1 MFVKPD
7 GVRRGLVGEVIR
19 RVEAKGLKVVALR
32 MLQPDTA
39 LAGGLYAEHEGK
51 PFYDNL
57 VAFIT
62 SGPIVAMALEAPDAH
77 AAVRSLM
84 GATDPLKAAP
94 GTIRGDLGLVI
105 DSNVVHGSDSA
116 ASAAREL
123 ALFFPELEAPG
134 NRR

>member
-19 RVEAKGLKVVALR
+19 RVEAKGLKIVALR
-32 MLQPDTA
+32 MLHPNTE
-39 LAGGLYAEHEGK
+39 LAAGLYAEHEGK

-57 VAFIT
+57 VAFII
-62 SGPIVAMALEAPDAH
+62 SGPIVAMALEAPEAH
-77 AAVRSLM
+77 VAVRSLM

-123 ALFFPELEAPG
+123 ALFFPELDPAG
-134 NRR
+134 

>member
-19 RVEAKGLKVVALR
+19 RAEAKGLRIVALR

-39 LAGGLYAEHEGK
+39 LAGALYAEHEGK

-62 SGPIVAMALEAPDAH
+62 SGSIVAMALEAPDAH
-77 AAVRSLM
+77 VAVRSLM

-105 DSNVVHGSDSA
+105 DSNVVHGSDSP
-116 ASAAREL
+116 ASAGREL
-123 ALFFPELEAPG
+123 ALFFPELEASQP
-134 NRR
+134 

>member
-19 RVEAKGLKVVALR
+19 RVEAKGLRIVGLR
-32 MLQPDTA
+32 MLQADVT
-39 LAGGLYAEHEGK
+39 LAAGLYAEHEGK
-51 PFYDNL
+51 PFYDSL

-62 SGPIVAMALEAPDAH
+62 SGPIVAIALEAPEAH
-77 AAVRSLM
+77 VAVRSVM

-123 ALFFPELEAPG
+123 ALFFPELEP
-134 NRR
+134 RP